1 MLSGIKTLKIM
12 ATKET
17 ILNIKVTNKDFNIQY
32 SGSIA
37 ELPTSKEGLK
47 HDERIMRMLVS
58 DRKVFDFFFRL
69 VEPARRYYLR
79 EARKKR
85 KSSNEH

>member
-1 MLSGIKTLKIM
+1 MKQK
-12 ATKET
+12 T
-17 ILNIKVTNKDFNIQY
+17 ILNIEVTNKEFNVQY
-32 SGSIA
+32 TGSIA
-37 ELPTSKEGLK
+37 EPPTSKDKLK
-47 HDERIMRMLVS
+47 HDERILGMLVS

-85 KSSNEH
+85 KSLEALKSVQDKTCI

>member
-1 MLSGIKTLKIM
+1 MKR
-12 ATKET
+12 ET

-32 SGSIA
+32 TGSIA
-37 ELPTSKEGLK
+37 EPPTSKDKLK
-47 HDERIMRMLVS
+47 HDERLMTMLIS
-58 DRKVFDFFFRL
+58 NRKVFDFFFRL

-85 KSSNEH
+85 KSLEALKSVQDKTCI

>member
-1 MLSGIKTLKIM
+1 M
-12 ATKET
+12 AKRET

-32 SGSIA
+32 TGSIA
-37 ELPTSKEGLK
+37 EPPTSKDKLK
-47 HDERIMRMLVS
+47 HDERLMTMLIS
-58 DRKVFDFFFRL
+58 NRKVFDFFFRL

-85 KSSNEH
+85 KAQMSSK

>member
-1 MLSGIKTLKIM
+1 M
-12 ATKET
+12 ATRVT
-17 ILNIKVTNKDFNIQY
+17 ILNIKATNKDFNIQY
-32 SGSIA
+32 TGSIA
-37 ELPTSKEGLK
+37 EPPTSKEAFK
-47 HDERIMRMLVS
+47 HDERIMSMLVS

-85 KSSNEH
+85 KTNS

>member
-1 MLSGIKTLKIM
+1 M
-12 ATKET
+12 ATKVT
-17 ILNIKVTNKDFNIQY
+17 ILNIKVTNKEFNIQY

-37 ELPTSKEGLK
+37 EPPTSKDKLK

-58 DRKVFDFFFRL
+58 DRKVFDFFVRL

-85 KSSNEH
+85 KSSNTGSSRG